1 MAKKRVYIPQVDK
14 IFNSVAAAARELGV
28 NAANLSSVISGRRKS
43 VGGYNALDASSYIRR
58 GKTVKPNLR
67 GMRNRAIKQGLTVF
81 SGGSAGAAPSE
92 LVVKLSDLLK
102 DVNKKTKEL
111 RAKNLEY
118 FAKGN
123 KNARLML
130 DEIGAAAGGYY
141 KTDYATLSGLSEA
154 QLKKYIAAVQAAQRY
169 ETYGVAGAEKVAT
182 VRARALGFMSA
193 SQMLKYKDVL
203 PYFFD
208 TLDALKGNWQ
218 YEEMLEDVVDAM
230 KAGASNEKI
239 IQLLA
244 ESQDQFAVETYIYD
258 MLDYRKY
265 SAATKRN
272 VDKLIELYDN
282 SQNSAY
288 YASTLQGIKKML
300 AGGASQTDINEF
312 ATAVAAFDEETLKN
326 VAEFIDTDKS
336 ADFTSTIKTYL
347 QYLNEDSGEIF

>member
-67 GMRNRAIKQGLTVF
+67 GMRSKAIKQGLTVF
-81 SGGSAGAAPSE
+81 SGGSAPSE

-118 FAKGN
+118 FARGN
-123 KNARLML
+123 KHARLML

-154 QLKKYIAAVQAAQRY
+154 QLKKYIAAVQAAQKY
-169 ETYGVAGAEKVAT
+169 ETYGVSGAEKVAT
-182 VRARALGFMSA
+182 VRARAMGFMSA

-203 PYFFD
+203 PYFLD

-218 YEEMLEDVVDAM
+218 YDDMLQNVVDAM
-230 KAGASNEKI
+230 VGAATNEKI

-300 AGGASQTDINEF
+300 AEGASQTDINEF

-336 ADFTSTIKTYL
+336 ADFTTTIKTYL